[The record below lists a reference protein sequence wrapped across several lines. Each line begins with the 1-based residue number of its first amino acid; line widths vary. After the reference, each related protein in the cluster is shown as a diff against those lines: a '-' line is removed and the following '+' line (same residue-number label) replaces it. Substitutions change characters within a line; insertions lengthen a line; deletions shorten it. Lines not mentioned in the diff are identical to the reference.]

1 VKAEL
6 LEVIAQFTEVP
17 ADHAQPLELASL
29 ELVQLA
35 ETLEEHFAF
44 VVDARDLNEKNFGSV
59 ARIEA
64 YVARKRA
71 AG

>member
-1 VKAEL
+1 MNAEV
-6 LEVIAQFTEVP
+6 LEVIGQFTEVP
-17 ADHAQPLELASL
+17 ADLAQPLELASL

-35 ETLEEHFAF
+35 ETLEERFAF
-44 VVDARDLNEKNFGSV
+44 VVEARELNEKNFGSA